1 MGAALRKMREK
12 RAGEASPFSICPTLK
27 PCHGHSNRQVGTSQQ
42 EVLGTGGGFWGSGSV
57 TSHYSEATQ
66 RSISDLWAAWPRAEQ
81 VMGQKRRRRL
91 SGNEVI

>member
-42 EVLGTGGGFWGSGSV
+42 EVLGTGGGRGCRGEEVSRV
-57 TSHYSEATQ
+57 ITA
-66 RSISDLWAAWPRAEQ
+66 RRPRDPSLICGLRGHAPS
-81 VMGQKRRRRL
+81 R
-91 SGNEVI
+91 

>member
-42 EVLGTGGGFWGSGSV
+42 EVLGTGGVLGERKCHESL
-57 TSHYSEATQ
+57 Q
-66 RSISDLWAAWPRAEQ
+66 RGDPEIHL
-81 VMGQKRRRRL
+81 
-91 SGNEVI
+91 